1 MEVLFMDR
9 KYNMTKE
16 DNIFFAK
23 RKLIDNL
30 YKSAN
35 LEGIAVTFADT
46 YSFMNN
52 VNTGKISIDDMLKLK
67 GLKDAWEYVLNTIDE
82 ELTIDYIKKVHFE
95 ICKGQN
101 ITPLGNFRDRGVGIT
116 GTSWRP
122 KLPEECNYTKD
133 LQEILNSP
141 HKLEKCINLF
151 CYLQR
156 SQMFI
161 DGNKRIGATLFIY
174 FLNYYDIL
182 FKNGNRII
190 DNNTLTALTLLVAQS
205 NPKEKDILID
215 LIMNF
220 LKEN

>member
-1 MEVLFMDR
+1 
-9 KYNMTKE
+9 MTKE

-161 DGNKRIGATLFIY
+161 DGNKRVANLIANKEMIRNGQGIISIPVDKIGDYLTRLIKYYETNNNKELTEWIY
-174 FLNYYDIL
+174 N
-182 FKNGNRII
+182 NCI
-190 DNNTLTALTLLVAQS
+190 DG
-205 NPKEKDILID
+205 I
-215 LIMNF
+215 
-220 LKEN
+220 

>member
-1 MEVLFMDR
+1 
-9 KYNMTKE
+9 MTKE

-23 RKLIDNL
+23 RKLVDNI

-35 LEGIAVTFADT
+35 LDGIAVTFADT

-141 HKLEKCINLF
+141 HKLEKCINIF

-161 DGNKRIGATLFIY
+161 DGNKRVANLIANKEMIRNGQGIISIPVDKIGDYLTRLIKYYETNNNKELTEWIY
-174 FLNYYDIL
+174 
-182 FKNGNRII
+182 
-190 DNNTLTALTLLVAQS
+190 NNCL
-205 NPKEKDILID
+205 DGI
-215 LIMNF
+215 
-220 LKEN
+220 

>member
-1 MEVLFMDR
+1 
-9 KYNMTKE
+9 MTKE

-23 RKLIDNL
+23 RKLVDNI

-101 ITPLGNFRDRGVGIT
+101 ITPLGDFRDRGVGIT

-122 KLPEECNYTKD
+122 KLPEECNYTEE
-133 LQEILNSP
+133 LQEILNSS

-161 DGNKRIGATLFIY
+161 DGNKRVANLIANKEMIRNGQGIISIPVDKIGDYLTRLIKYYETNNNKELTEWIY
-174 FLNYYDIL
+174 N
-182 FKNGNRII
+182 NCI
-190 DNNTLTALTLLVAQS
+190 DG
-205 NPKEKDILID
+205 I
-215 LIMNF
+215 
-220 LKEN
+220 

>member
-1 MEVLFMDR
+1 MED

-23 RKLIDNL
+23 RQLVDNI

-141 HKLEKCINLF
+141 HKLEKCINIF

-161 DGNKRIGATLFIY
+161 DGNKRVANLIANKEMIRNGQGIISIPVDKIGDYLTRLIKYYETNNNKELTEWIY
-174 FLNYYDIL
+174 N
-182 FKNGNRII
+182 NCI
-190 DNNTLTALTLLVAQS
+190 DG
-205 NPKEKDILID
+205 I
-215 LIMNF
+215 
-220 LKEN
+220 

>member
-1 MEVLFMDR
+1 
-9 KYNMTKE
+9 
-16 DNIFFAK
+16 
-23 RKLIDNL
+23 
-30 YKSAN
+30 
-35 LEGIAVTFADT
+35 
-46 YSFMNN
+46 
-52 VNTGKISIDDMLKLK
+52 MLKLK

-141 HKLEKCINLF
+141 HKLEKCINIF

-161 DGNKRIGATLFIY
+161 DGNKRVANLIANKEMIRNGQGIISIPVDKIGDYLTRLIKYYETNNNKELTEWIY
-174 FLNYYDIL
+174 N
-182 FKNGNRII
+182 NCI
-190 DNNTLTALTLLVAQS
+190 DG
-205 NPKEKDILID
+205 I
-215 LIMNF
+215 
-220 LKEN
+220 